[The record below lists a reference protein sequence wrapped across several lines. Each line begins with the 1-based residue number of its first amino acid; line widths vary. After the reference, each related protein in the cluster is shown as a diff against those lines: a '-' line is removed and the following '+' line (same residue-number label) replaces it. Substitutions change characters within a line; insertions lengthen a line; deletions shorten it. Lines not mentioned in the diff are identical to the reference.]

1 MTRWGDVSLRT
12 GMLPMEIV
20 VAQEEQSGGGDGGEL
35 LRARNQRLQDGQH
48 CHGGLQMLYW

>member
-1 MTRWGDVSLRT
+1 
-12 GMLPMEIV
+12 MLPISFEIV
-20 VAQEEQSGGGDGGEL
+20 DAQEEQSGGGDGGEL